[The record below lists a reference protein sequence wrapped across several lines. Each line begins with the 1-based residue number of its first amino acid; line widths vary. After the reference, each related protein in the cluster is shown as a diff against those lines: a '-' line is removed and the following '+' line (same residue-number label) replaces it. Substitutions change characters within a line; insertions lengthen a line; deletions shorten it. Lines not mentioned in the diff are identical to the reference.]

1 MTKRIFLLLTLASVA
16 LSAFTQKTLE
26 ELTSTYQEALKQW
39 DVPGMAVAIIKNDSL
54 ILSEGFG
61 ISNVQTGAKVDD
73 ETLFAIASNTKAF
86 TATAIG
92 LLVEDGKLSW
102 DDKVVDHLPWF
113 ELYAPYVTAHMTVRD
128 LLCHRSG
135 LKTFSGDLLWYGSDY
150 SRKEIVKRA
159 RHLEPANGFREKFGY
174 SNIMYLAAGLVV
186 EEVSG
191 MSWDNFLQK
200 HFFNPLQMNRTV
212 TSTLKLEEMDNIAA
226 PHNNTDNGIIA
237 IDYLNWDNVAPAGS
251 IISNVKDLSKW
262 VKTNLHYG
270 IYGSDTIFS
279 PSTAMEMWKQHTPLP
294 VSSYSKKL
302 WPSTH
307 LKSYGLGWSM
317 YDYHGEKIVT
327 HNGGYDGMISQTV
340 LVPEKKSGF
349 VILTNSL
356 SRMYYPLLYETLDFL
371 LDEEP
376 QYDWSEYFLEQNT
389 KYEERMKQMVARQDS
404 LRQKDTK
411 PSLSPEKYAGA
422 YSGDLYGEAQITL
435 KKDGTLNLQMVPSP
449 KFHSKLTH
457 WHHDTFMI
465 KFEEFPSLPRGWV
478 TFVLDRNGKVH
489 EMKIDVQN
497 PEFDF
502 TELKF
507 IKQ

>member
-1 MTKRIFLLLTLASVA
+1 MTKRILIFLVTITFS
-16 LSAFTQKTLE
+16 LSAFPQKSLK
-26 ELTSTYQEALKQW
+26 ELTKTYDEALKKW
-39 DVPGMAVAIIKNDSL
+39 EVPGMAIAIIKNDSL

-61 ISNVQTGAKVDD
+61 IRNVETGEPVDNK
-73 ETLFAIASNTKAF
+73 TLFAIASNTKAF

-92 LLVEDGKLSW
+92 LLVEEGKLSW

-113 ELYAPYVTAHMTVRD
+113 EMYAPYVTANMTVRD

-150 SRKEIVKRA
+150 SRKEVVKRA
-159 RHLEPANGFREKFGY
+159 RFLEPTYGFREKFGY

-186 EEVSG
+186 EEAGG
-191 MSWDNFLQK
+191 MSWDGFVKK
-200 HFFNPLQMNRTV
+200 HIFEPLKMNRTI
-212 TSTLKLEEMDNIAA
+212 TSTIDLKSMGNIAA
-226 PHNNTDNGIIA
+226 PHNKTDKGIIA
-237 IDYLNWDNVAPAGS
+237 IDYLNWDNIAPAGA
-251 IISNVKDLSKW
+251 IISNVDDLSKW

-270 IYGSDTIFS
+270 IYEGDTIFS

-294 VSSYSKKL
+294 VSAYSKKL

-340 LVPEKKSGF
+340 LVPDKKSGF

-371 LDEEP
+371 LEEESE
-376 QYDWSEYFLEQNT
+376 YDWNAYFLEQNE
-389 KYEERMKQMVARQDS
+389 KYEERAEQMTSRQDS
-404 LRQKDTK
+404 LRKKNTT
-411 PSLSPEKYAGA
+411 PSLALEQYAGT
-422 YSGDLYGEAQITL
+422 YSGELYGNAEIKMNKGGSL
-435 KKDGTLNLQMVPSP
+435 ELQMLPSP
-449 KFHSKLTH
+449 KFHSTLKH

-465 KFEEFPSLPRGWV
+465 KFEAFPSLPRGWV
-478 TFVLDRNGKVH
+478 TFVLDRNGNVH
-489 EMKIDVQN
+489 EMKIDVPN
-497 PEFDF
+497 PDFDF
-502 TELKF
+502 TELEF
-507 IKQ
+507 IKR